1 MKMYV
6 KLNASWKEVLMNEF
20 DENYFKKLTEFVQN
34 EYNTKTIYPPQ
45 SEIFSAFDF
54 TPFENVK
61 VVILGQ
67 DPYHGEGQAN
77 GLSFSVADGIK
88 LPPSLRNIYKELKDD
103 VGIEISTSGN
113 LESWAKQGVL
123 LLNATLTVEATKAG
137 SHQKKGW
144 ETFTD
149 AVIQKLSDQKE
160 NLVFILWGA
169 YAQKKGAKIDR
180 NKHFVIESAHPSPL
194 GAYRGFWGSKPFSK
208 TNDFL
213 KSKNLQPINWE
224 IKNK

>member
-6 KLNASWKEVLMNEF
+6 KLDASWKEVLMNEF

-113 LESWAKQGVL
+113 LES
-123 LLNATLTVEATKAG
+123 
-137 SHQKKGW
+137 
-144 ETFTD
+144 
-149 AVIQKLSDQKE
+149 
-160 NLVFILWGA
+160 
-169 YAQKKGAKIDR
+169 
-180 NKHFVIESAHPSPL
+180 
-194 GAYRGFWGSKPFSK
+194 
-208 TNDFL
+208 
-213 KSKNLQPINWE
+213 
-224 IKNK
+224 

>member
-1 MKMYV
+1 MKMDV
-6 KLNASWKEVLMNEF
+6 KLDASWKEVLMNEF
-20 DENYFKKLTEFVQN
+20 AKDYFKKLTEFVQN

-113 LESWAKQGVL
+113 LESWARQGVL

-160 NLVFILWGA
+160 NIVFILWGA

-180 NKHFVIESAHPSPL
+180 SKHLVIETAHPSPL
-194 GAYRGFWGSKPFSK
+194 GAYRGFWGSKPFST
-208 TNDFL
+208 TNQFL
-213 KSKNLQPINWE
+213 KSKNITE
-224 IKNK
+224 IDWQIQ